1 MLVVAFLAETF
12 ERRLVKL
19 KPIAS
24 MRLDVMDNFRWLD
37 DAKLQAFL
45 AKWMIF

>member
-1 MLVVAFLAETF
+1 LVVAFLAEAF
-12 ERRLVKL
+12 ERGFIKL
-19 KPIAS
+19 KPVPS
-24 MRLDVMDNFRWLD
+24 VRLDVMDNFRWLD